1 MVTRGKWRG
10 PGPLRELVLPE
21 RRDALLAAALI
32 LVVVASSGFWSS
44 VMDGAKAPDV
54 WAWLWAVVAVGGLA
68 WWRVAPVAMLAA
80 VAIGTGGYVLA
91 GYAPGPV
98 LLCPV
103 FATFHVARVRSVRV
117 SLSAC
122 AAAAAVVVT
131 ALLVRLVGD
140 DRFSVIAV
148 VAWLNWLVVPWS
160 LGMLVQVRTVA
171 ARRVRA
177 ELVERGAL
185 EERMRVAREVHD
197 VAGHGLSVIAM
208 QAGVAL
214 LVLDDNPAQARESLQ
229 AIRTTSTGALG
240 ELRLTLGMLEA
251 GPAERNGIDA
261 LPELADRVRG
271 AGLPV
276 DLQLDAWD
284 REEPPSGETD
294 AAAYRVVQES
304 LTNVLRHAGP
314 ARARVRVAR
323 QDDDLLVE
331 VSDDG
336 AGPTGPET
344 EQKAGA
350 TSRSGGRGLT
360 GMRNRIEALGGKLTA
375 GQRDGGGF
383 QVLARIPVSPV
394 STKGTHT

>member
-1 MVTRGKWRG
+1 M
-10 PGPLRELVLPE
+10 LPE
-21 RRDALLAAALI
+21 RRDGFVAAALV
-32 LVVVASSGFWSS
+32 LMVVASSDLWSS
-44 VMDGAKAPDV
+44 VMDGARRPDV
-54 WAWLWAVVAVGGLA
+54 WAWLWAAVAVGALA

-80 VAIGTGGYVLA
+80 VAVGTGGYVLA

-117 SLSAC
+117 SLAAC

-131 ALLVRLVGD
+131 ALLVRMAGED
-140 DRFSVIAV
+140 QFSVIFA

-160 LGMLVQVRTVA
+160 LGTLVQVRTVA

-197 VAGHGLSVIAM
+197 VAGHGFSVIAM

-214 LVLDDNPAQARESLQ
+214 LVLEDNPAQARASLE

-251 GPAERNGIDA
+251 GPAEKKGLDA

-276 DLQLDAWD
+276 DLQLEQGD
-284 REEPPSGETD
+284 RAESPSAEAD

-304 LTNVLRHAGP
+304 LTNVLRHAGS

-323 QDDDLLVE
+323 QEGDLLVE
-331 VSDDG
+331 VTDDG
-336 AGPTGPET
+336 AGTAATKATGTET

-350 TSRSGGRGLT
+350 TSRSGGRGLA

-375 GQRDGGGF
+375 GPRDGGGGF
-383 QVLARIPVSPV
+383 QVLARIPMTPV
-394 STKGTHT
+394 TPVTPVTTKGTDT